1 MTSLALAWSRSATVA
16 DTVRARWFR
25 SSVESHLSAAS
36 GQTNSA
42 PKALLYLQEHAG
54 LIAVAAAVVLLL
66 AVVATQRKVRREL
79 ASRVGFAVIPTESFD
94 PSIEE
99 ILRFSAGLSRTRRVV
114 RRLGAGR
121 TDSIRLR
128 LVAVAGG
135 KVVQLLEGPRRSLS
149 ILRNAG
155 FDQVDLR
162 PPESV
167 PGLGAAG
174 PPEADRSS
182 SSKRDRRSK
191 TPARRVIARRLPR
204 RRPAAAPSPSTF
216 APLSSSASSSSP
228 SSGAGRSVAAI
239 GRSASSAKAER

>member
-25 SSVESHLSAAS
+25 SSVELHAPAAS
-36 GQTNSA
+36 GQTDSA

-54 LIAVAAAVVLLL
+54 LIAVAVAAVLVL
-66 AVVATQRKVRREL
+66 AVWATRRKVRREL
-79 ASRVGFAVIPTESFD
+79 ASRVSFAVIPTESFD

-121 TDSIRLR
+121 TDAIRLR

-162 PPESV
+162 LPEAV
-167 PGLGAAG
+167 PGLGPAG
-174 PPEADRSS
+174 PPEAPRSS
-182 SSKRDRRSK
+182 SPKRDRRSK
-191 TPARRVIARRLPR
+191 KSVRRVIACLLRR
-204 RRPAAAPSPSTF
+204 RRPTA
-216 APLSSSASSSSP
+216 
-228 SSGAGRSVAAI
+228 V
-239 GRSASSAKAER
+239 SASSALSSSTSSSSAASVAGRPVVAVGRPKSSARGER